1 MARGDNMELT
11 LAKGDINVILDDDNH
26 INQDCQSP
34 LVTHSDT
41 SLVPGAWNDNLYQT
55 SLTRGDNSMLDNL
68 DQDSSTKG
76 DNSMSES
83 WDPDVIVYHRVYIM
97 AFDCLY

>member
-1 MARGDNMELT
+1 LIHDYVNKDNQMPLYTPCDTQLHPIISPMARGDNMELT

-55 SLTRGDNSMLDNL
+55 SLSNCVSQG
-68 DQDSSTKG
+68 
-76 DNSMSES
+76 
-83 WDPDVIVYHRVYIM
+83 VYNGI
-97 AFDCLY
+97 